1 MELREARDLIISALV
16 IAFAFS
22 YEGFDK
28 INLIPLNFAIA
39 IFAVALGFI
48 LHELSHRF
56 VAKNHKCHAEYKMW
70 KEGLILAVA
79 LVILTNGAFTFAAPG
94 AVMITPLIDLWGDRS
109 KITKKDI
116 GLISISGP
124 LMNLLLA
131 GIFIALDL
139 LIPSLSFVFSLGA
152 RVNIWLGFFNMLPIP
167 PLDGS
172 KIMFWSKKIWAILL
186 IVFAVMLLFY

>member
-1 MELREARDLIISALV
+1 MEIREARDLIISALV

-22 YEGFDK
+22 YQG
-28 INLIPLNFAIA
+28 INNINIIPINFAIA

-56 VAKNHKCHAEYKMW
+56 IAKKHKCHAEYRMW
-70 KEGLILAVA
+70 KEGLLLALA
-79 LVILTNGAFTFAAPG
+79 LAILTNGAFTFAAPG
-94 AVMITPLIDLWGDRS
+94 AVMIAPLVTLWGDQE
-109 KITKKDI
+109 KITRKDI

-124 LMNLLLA
+124 IMNLLLA
-131 GIFIALDL
+131 GAFIALDL

-172 KIMFWSKKIWAILL
+172 KVLLWSKKIWAVMLVAFLILL
-186 IVFAVMLLFY
+186 IFY